1 MKYRICVSTSNKFIE
16 FASFNLKKDVDK
28 FVKNRRKL
36 GYQVVVDMKSSDGSY
51 VETKI

>member
-1 MKYRICVSTSNKFIE
+1 MKYRICVQTSNKFVE

-36 GYQVVVDMKSSDGSY
+36 GYIVVVDMINKDGSY
-51 VETKI
+51 IETKI